1 MHSLCQA
8 FPHIMNIH
16 QFKIPVLHKYFDNQ
30 EYITPIQYAAK
41 NIIILPFLAE
51 LQLKYCIPLM
61 LNLI

>member
-1 MHSLCQA
+1 MCGTFA
-8 FPHIMNIH
+8 YIVTIH
-16 QFKIPVLHKYFDNQ
+16 QFKIPNLHEYFDNQ